1 MWQGQEM
8 SRTLIGALPRSTV
21 DHGVAKTGV
30 VRWCG
35 VGLASLL
42 LGSAGIAVSS
52 PSVAAEAPRCQ
63 GAGVDIEICVVP
75 GVRSGT
81 FLLQDRDGTILASI
95 PADPSRCP
103 DQTFEVTLTY
113 PTRKP
118 DLSLPRDQRTTP
130 MLSVLAS
137 ASGCPQ
143 AATSRLLRLERS
155 EVSYG
160 LGPKDL
166 AERMYA
172 PSTASIGSI
181 DRLNPNASFDL
192 GLSFIRPTVR
202 VDSLTRLVG
211 TALTVAG
218 TPCGKAKRRA
228 TCKAKYARAI
238 DTATPYGRSSCGRC
252 PVPSGTLALVYTH
265 RDDVRVVT
273 DLQAFL
279 GPIDTAADAVL
290 WREGKVVA
298 ALDGGSWLVMRN
310 EVDGTCDPFERA
322 EVYERVRSD
331 GRVEAVARLLV
342 SRQFNVCA

>member
-1 MWQGQEM
+1 MVREM
-8 SRTLIGALPRSTV
+8 SQTSIRTLPRSTG
-21 DHGVAKTGV
+21 DQRVAKTGV
-30 VRWCG
+30 VRWCC
-35 VGLASLL
+35 VGLASFL
-42 LGSAGIAVSS
+42 LGSAGMAVSS
-52 PSVAAEAPRCQ
+52 PSMAAEAPWCR
-63 GAGVDIEICVVP
+63 GADVDIEMCVVP
-75 GVRSGT
+75 GVRDGT
-81 FLLQDRDGTILASI
+81 FLLQDRDGTIVASV
-95 PADPSRCP
+95 PSDPSRCP

-113 PTRKP
+113 PITKP
-118 DLSLPRDQRTTP
+118 NLSLPREQRTTP

-137 ASGCPQ
+137 ASGCAQ
-143 AATSRLLRLERS
+143 AVPSRVLRLERS
-155 EVSYG
+155 EVHYG

-172 PSTASIGSI
+172 PSTVSIGSI
-181 DRLNPNASFDL
+181 ARLNPNAAFDV

-211 TALTVAG
+211 TAATVTG
-218 TPCGKAKRRA
+218 IPCGKAKRRP

-238 DTATPYGRSSCGRC
+238 ETATPYGRSSCGRC
-252 PVPSGTLALVYTH
+252 PVPSGTLALVYTY

-279 GPIDTAADAVL
+279 GPIDSAADAVL

-310 EVDGTCDPFERA
+310 EIDGTCDPLERA